1 MFALFK
7 IARVLATL
15 ICGLLLLI
23 SYRPQDQVGFVIVLV
38 PTAIFLAAVWLLPLV
53 FRHRPVVAP
62 KKFRDGFYPGATH
75 DNIALDTGSDLL
87 WVRDPLRGER
97 YVRRTEVMSARTDH
111 DWRNGTFRQRIEI
124 HIADTENPYWQVLFE
139 RHSDRW
145 IKSSRINA
153 QERDEW
159 FARIKAWTGLATTR

>member
-1 MFALFK
+1 MFTLFK
-7 IARVLATL
+7 IARLLATALCLLIVYISFRGDDIVGKIIVVVPTGCVLA
-15 ICGLLLLI
+15 LLW
-23 SYRPQDQVGFVIVLV
+23 LV
-38 PTAIFLAAVWLLPLV
+38 PLA
-53 FRHRPVVAP
+53 FRHRSKAAP
-62 KKFRDGFYPGATH
+62 TKFRNGFHPGAVH

-97 YVRRTEVMSARTDH
+97 YIRRADVMSARTDH